1 MKLFTVL
8 ALIIAVFAVIF
19 ASQNSETVAIHLLS
33 LSYQTS
39 MGLIALVTFS
49 VGVLVGLFISVPPMI
64 ARMSKISSLKRRVEE
79 QNREIESLNKIL
91 ESSKRNDFPQQ
102 L

>member
-1 MKLFTVL
+1 
-8 ALIIAVFAVIF
+8 
-19 ASQNSETVAIHLLS
+19 
-33 LSYQTS
+33 

-64 ARMSKISSLKRRVEE
+64 GRMSKISSLKKRVEE

-91 ESSKRNDFPQQ
+91 ESSKRNDFLQQ
-102 L
+102 LQIQKFLLHR